1 MYSTFVDNFLIFLEK
16 GDNIP
21 IMHEDI
27 EKILISEEQLRSR
40 ITELGAKITH
50 DYQGKN
56 LLLLG
61 TLKGAV
67 PFIADL
73 ARAINLPLELDYM
86 AVASY
91 GDSAQSSGIVRIVKD
106 LEGPISQKH
115 VLIVEDIIDS
125 GLTLHYLVDLL
136 RRRNPLSLRICSL
149 LDKERER
156 VREISVDYL
165 GFSIPDKFV
174 VGYGLDYAQ
183 RYRNLPYVGILK
195 PSVYKGERQPEKR
208 HQSAA
213 EK

>member
-1 MYSTFVDNFLIFLEK
+1 
-16 GDNIP
+16 
-21 IMHEDI
+21 MHEDI
-27 EKILISEEQLRSR
+27 DEIMISEEQVRAKVQ
-40 ITELGAKITH
+40 ELGEQITR

-73 ARAINLPLELDYM
+73 ARAIELPLEVDYM

-91 GDSAQSSGIVRIVKD
+91 GNTTQSSGVVRIIKD
-106 LEGPISQKH
+106 LEGPIDQKH
-115 VLIVEDIIDS
+115 VLIIEDIIDS

-136 RRRNPLSLRICSL
+136 RQRNPLSLRICTL
-149 LDKERER
+149 LNKERTRLKQAE
-156 VREISVDYL
+156 VSYV

-183 RYRNLPYVGILK
+183 RYRNLPYIGILK
-195 PSVYKGERQPEKR
+195 PSVYEGVARPEET
-208 HQSAA
+208 HISPA
-213 EK
+213 EKA

>member
-1 MYSTFVDNFLIFLEK
+1 
-16 GDNIP
+16 
-21 IMHEDI
+21 MHEDI
-27 EKILISEEQLRSR
+27 EKILVSEEQLRSR
-40 ITELGAKITH
+40 IAELGAKITY

-73 ARAINLPLELDYM
+73 ARVINLPLELDYM

-91 GDSAQSSGIVRIVKD
+91 GDSTQSSGIVRIVKD
-106 LEGPISQKH
+106 LEGPISRKH

-156 VREISVDYL
+156 VREVSVDYL
-165 GFSIPDKFV
+165 GFTIPDKFV

-195 PSVYKGERQPEKR
+195 PSVYQGESKPEKR
-208 HQSAA
+208 HQSAV